1 MGGEEMTTRAI
12 KLSAGLL
19 VLLLMLG
26 VIFLWIGQ
34 RPFVLSLQ
42 QLPTPTPRPSWQQSK
57 AGYYIPPDRP
67 IAGEKVTLSTARSR
81 LPFAIPL
88 PTYLPGDPDAAYLAE
103 VWASEAGAEIPSL
116 ALVYGV
122 GVTIIVQ
129 REINPTNWHNLAKP
143 PFVSIS
149 VNGYSGMGKD
159 PGDQVLDEGIWHYP
173 GSVAW
178 QVGDLQVTIYGE
190 YPMLE
195 LLKVAESMQLQQK
208 Q

>member
-1 MGGEEMTTRAI
+1 MTL
-12 KLSAGLL
+12 K
-19 VLLLMLG
+19 
-26 VIFLWIGQ
+26 
-34 RPFVLSLQ
+34 
-42 QLPTPTPRPSWQQSK
+42 
-57 AGYYIPPDRP
+57 
-67 IAGEKVTLSTARSR
+67 TARSR

-103 VWASEAGAEIPSL
+103 VWASEAGADIPSL

-159 PGDQVLDEGIWHYP
+159 PGDQVLDDGRIWHYP

-178 QVGDLQVTIYGE
+178 QVGDLQITIYGE
-190 YPMLE
+190 YPMSE